1 MQTPWHELLANLAI
15 VAIFTTMWTL
25 SQPSLSG
32 WSPRARALGL
42 GLMFGIGSVAAM
54 LMPFEL
60 RAGVMIDL
68 RATLIAV
75 AGFAG
80 GPLAVVVTTAIAM
93 VARYSFGGHGVWIGL
108 FGISIA
114 AAIGL
119 IAHVFF
125 RNRIPR
131 LAELVGFAA
140 LVAIGGIL
148 NFFLTPVASW
158 PVLMPTVA
166 APLVVLLF
174 ASTLV
179 ASFVFAQERRR
190 EEATKA
196 NLMYRAIF
204 EALPDCL
211 NAKDISGRF
220 LAANPATAVLMGAA
234 SPEALLGRTDF
245 DFYPDETAQIF
256 RQDELKVYD
265 AGIAVAVEQ
274 RFARIEGDP
283 TTWLSTL
290 KTPMRDATGALIG
303 MITHNRDIS
312 DQKRLEMELSE
323 SQSRLGAALKHMAD
337 ALVMFDRDGRIVFSN
352 AQYLELF
359 PLTADVRVPGTHIRD
374 IIRTAIERGEEVG
387 VSKAET
393 EAFVERIWSSFGTTG
408 ERQVSLAGDRWL
420 DARTRPTAD
429 GGCLIVF
436 SDITKIKRVES
447 ELMALNQQLEELAN
461 TDSLTALLNRRA
473 FDRMLEQEFS
483 RAVRDQAE
491 LSLLLIDLDNFK
503 AYNDTYGH
511 QQGDEC
517 LRLVSRCLKDV
528 VRRSTDVAARYGG
541 EELVAILPSTAE
553 EGALTI
559 AESFRR
565 AVVELAI
572 PHTGSARGVV
582 TVSIGVAA
590 LTEQNRPGRDA
601 MELLHRADEALY
613 AAKAAGRDR
622 VQGGRSERHVKMLK
636 R

>member
-25 SQPSLSG
+25 SQQSISG
-32 WSPRARALGL
+32 WHPRTRSLAL

-60 RAGVMIDL
+60 RAGIMIDL

-75 AGFAG
+75 SACAG
-80 GPLAVVVTTAIAM
+80 GPLSVLVTSAIAM
-93 VARYSFGGHGVWIGL
+93 VARYIFGGEGVWIGI

-114 AAIGL
+114 ALIGL
-119 IAHVFF
+119 AAHIYFKG
-125 RNRIPR
+125 RIPR
-131 LAELVGFAA
+131 LGELVGFAA

-148 NFFLTPVASW
+148 NFFLTPVAGW
-158 PVLMPTVA
+158 PMLMPNVA
-166 APLVVLLF
+166 APLVILLF

-179 ASFVFAQERRR
+179 ASFVFAQEKRR
-190 EEATKA
+190 EEATNA
-196 NLMYRAIF
+196 NQMYRAIF

-220 LAANPATAVLMGAA
+220 LAANPATAALMGAP
-234 SPEALLGRTDF
+234 SQESLIGRTDF
-245 DFYPDETAQIF
+245 DFYPHETAQVF

-265 AGIAVAVEQ
+265 AGIASAVEQ
-274 RFARIEGDP
+274 RFTRAEGGP
-283 TTWLSTL
+283 ATWLSTL
-290 KTPMRDATGALIG
+290 KTPMRDANGAMIG

-323 SQSRLGAALKHMAD
+323 SQTRLGNALKHMAD
-337 ALVMFDRDGRIVFSN
+337 ALVMFDHEGRIVFSN

-387 VSKAET
+387 VDRADAD
-393 EAFVERIWSSFGTTG
+393 AFIDRIWASFGTTG

-436 SDITKIKRVES
+436 SDITKIKRVEN
-447 ELMALNQQLEELAN
+447 ELKALNEQLEELAN
-461 TDSLTALLNRRA
+461 TDSLTGLLNRRA
-473 FDRMLEQEFS
+473 FDRIFEQEFS

-517 LRLVSRCLKDV
+517 LRIVSRCLSDT

-541 EELVAILPSTAE
+541 EELVAILPSTSE
-553 EGALTI
+553 KGALTI
-559 AESFRR
+559 AEMFRR
-565 AVVELAI
+565 AVVDLAI
-572 PHTGSARGVV
+572 PHSGSARGVV
-582 TVSIGVAA
+582 TVSIGVAG
-590 LTEQNRPGRDA
+590 LLDHRQGRDA
-601 MELLHRADEALY
+601 MELLQRADQALY

-622 VQGGRSERHVKMLK
+622 VEGRRSERHLK
-636 R
+636 VAKR